1 MTDIVEKLK
10 LTYQTPSTDKTHT
23 LTIHLNPDGEEAA
36 KEIEDLRT
44 RNSILRDVIEDME
57 HQITSLNVLMEKMR
71 QSKER
76 KVDALR
82 KTNGALKAVKG
93 LLMQP
98 RT

>member
-23 LTIHLNPDGEEAA
+23 LTIHLNPDGEEAS

-57 HQITSLNVLMEKMR
+57 HQITFLNVQLEKLDKPR
-71 QSKER
+71 Q
-76 KVDALR
+76 
-82 KTNGALKAVKG
+82 
-93 LLMQP
+93 
-98 RT
+98 RTANAR

>member
-57 HQITSLNVLMEKMR
+57 HQITFLNVQLEKLDKPR
-71 QSKER
+71 Q
-76 KVDALR
+76 
-82 KTNGALKAVKG
+82 
-93 LLMQP
+93 
-98 RT
+98 RTANAR

>member
-23 LTIHLNPDGEEAA
+23 LTVHLNPDGEEAA

-57 HQITSLNVLMEKMR
+57 HQITFLNVQLEKLDKPR
-71 QSKER
+71 Q
-76 KVDALR
+76 
-82 KTNGALKAVKG
+82 
-93 LLMQP
+93 
-98 RT
+98 RTANAR

>member
-23 LTIHLNPDGEEAA
+23 LTVHLNPDGEEAA

-57 HQITSLNVLMEKMR
+57 HQITFLNVQLEKLEKPS
-71 QSKER
+71 Q
-76 KVDALR
+76 
-82 KTNGALKAVKG
+82 
-93 LLMQP
+93 
-98 RT
+98 RTVNAR